1 MNRNLIIF
9 VATCLVGT
17 MAFSQHPSSATKI
30 NAGGKNK
37 GEEIFDKA
45 KSRLVIIKGT
55 NGSGSGSFIKMN
67 DGVWLVTNEHVTRIG
82 HPLVAITV
90 DGRRIKFTEKSNFQ
104 VAKNRDIA
112 RLKVPDDTFALD
124 ISPEVPNLGAR
135 IWVFGNSDGGNVLT
149 YLEGVI
155 NGVGAYDIE
164 VDALFVKGN
173 SGSPVLDDK
182 GDVIGLA
189 TYATRF
195 TDPSDWVKEGT
206 RFNDVRRYAV
216 TFKSVE
222 WETVDWKRY
231 SQQALLLDACKQ
243 YRNFLIP
250 ICFKNKDLVTDYD
263 FKESSLATKNRVL
276 GTTLS
281 KLIKQDKKL
290 IAARKAYNDILNKR
304 KTMHPGSIN
313 YPKKE
318 SVKIKEKTLNRET
331 LKCYYERNCALR
343 SGRDLLAKVNWIA
356 SRFRDTAEELREGFD
371 FCVRTYNEIND
382 VRLNEYKR
390 EFFKEGLRLE

>member
-1 MNRNLIIF
+1 
-9 VATCLVGT
+9 
-17 MAFSQHPSSATKI
+17 MAFSQHLSAATKI
-30 NAGGKNK
+30 NTGGKNQ
-37 GEEIFDKA
+37 GEEIFDKV

-55 NGSGSGSFIKMN
+55 NGSGSGSFIKMD
-67 DGVWLVTNEHVTRIG
+67 DGVWLVTNEHVTRIW
-82 HPLVAITV
+82 HPLVAIAV
-90 DGRRIKFTEKSNFQ
+90 DGRRIKFTDKSKFQ

-112 RLKVPDDTFALD
+112 RLKVPDDTLALD
-124 ISPEVPNLGAR
+124 ISSKVPNIGAR
-135 IWVFGNSDGGNVLT
+135 IWVFGNSDGGKVLT
-149 YLEGVI
+149 HIEGTV
-155 NGVGAYDIE
+155 NGVGAYEIE
-164 VDALFVKGN
+164 VDALFVHGN
-173 SGSPVLDDK
+173 SGSPVLDDN
-182 GDVIGLA
+182 GDVLGLA
-189 TYATRF
+189 TYATLRK
-195 TDPSDWVKEGT
+195 DPSDWAKEGT
-206 RFNDVRRYAV
+206 RFNDARRYAV
-216 TFKSVE
+216 TFKSAE

-231 SQQALLLDACKQ
+231 SQQALLLDTCKQ
-243 YRNFLIP
+243 YRDFLIP
-250 ICFKNKDLVTDYD
+250 ICFKSKDLVTDYD
-263 FKESSLATKNRVL
+263 VKESALVTKNRVL
-276 GTTLS
+276 GTALS

-290 IAARKAYNDILNKR
+290 IAARKAYDDILHKL

-318 SVKIKEKTLNRET
+318 NVKVKEKSLNREV